1 MSEKADGAASGRR
14 LLILGG
20 LWFLSFLTARAVLEV
35 PDLPRWQRVAA
46 ALVPA
51 PLFAAFLVAF
61 SRGIRR
67 MDELQLRIQ
76 LEGLAIAYALALL
89 LIMTL
94 GLMELALPLSPAD
107 WSYRHILPM
116 LVVFW
121 TIGIAIAHRR
131 YE

>member
-1 MSEKADGAASGRR
+1 MAAIEGKNRSGRV
-14 LLILGG
+14 LLVLAG
-20 LWFLSFLTARAVLEV
+20 LWLLSFLLARGLLEV
-35 PDLPRWQRVAA
+35 PDLPRWQRVTV
-46 ALVPA
+46 ALVPV
-51 PLFAAFLVAF
+51 PLFAAVLMAF

-67 MDELQLRIQ
+67 LDELQLRIQ
-76 LEGLAIAYALALL
+76 LEGLGIAYALAML

-94 GLMELALPLSPAD
+94 GLLELAVPLPPAR